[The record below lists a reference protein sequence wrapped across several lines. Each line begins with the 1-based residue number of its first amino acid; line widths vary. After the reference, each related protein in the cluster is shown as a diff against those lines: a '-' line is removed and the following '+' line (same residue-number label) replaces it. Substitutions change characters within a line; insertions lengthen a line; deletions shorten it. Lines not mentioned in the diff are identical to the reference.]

1 MNQKERLKQLDSL
14 RATKTPYKMD
24 DIIYRGEKKL
34 LPVFE
39 IPIEF
44 LVYNK
49 YNGRVLSMVKS
60 YERQFHP
67 LNVENKADKKTIE
80 KFLWESKIVR
90 NKITMEDL
98 KEYGQKRIGIVTK
111 DGIIIDGNRRASI
124 LNRIAQEKNSGP
136 MYFKAIILDDTL
148 DDNPKEIMRLET
160 TYQIGEDDKL
170 DYNPIEKY
178 LKCKDLT
185 EIGFGTAEIAKM
197 MGEKEAK
204 INEWMSIMQLMDDY
218 LDNLGYNGIY
228 TRLEKLEGQF
238 VDLSR
243 FLKRYEKGAPYAD
256 WSYKESDISDL
267 KAICFDYMRA
277 RYEGKE
283 FRSIA
288 ALSRKESFFCK
299 QKVWEKFR
307 DEHFKTIDPIN
318 NKEPAIDELREKD
331 PQKNLSEILKVRDE
345 DWKSNAATVLTRNL
359 NKSQRR
365 LDDFNEENAPMILLR
380 RAKDTL
386 SSINTDVEPFY
397 NDANVL
403 SLIKEI
409 NSLTVKY
416 QKIITSTQK

>member
-1 MNQKERLKQLDSL
+1 MNKTERVKQLDSL
-14 RATKTPYKMD
+14 RAKKTPYKMD

-39 IPIEF
+39 IPLEF

-49 YNGRVLSMVKS
+49 YNGRILSMVKS
-60 YERQFHP
+60 YERQFHE
-67 LNVENKADKKTIE
+67 LIVENKADKKTIE

-98 KEYGQKRIGIVTK
+98 ATWGQKKIGIVTR
-111 DGIIIDGNRRASI
+111 DGIIIDGNRRASL
-124 LNRIAQEKNSGP
+124 LNKIAEEKSTGP
-136 MYFKAIILDDTL
+136 AYFKAIILDDTL

-160 TYQIGEDDKL
+160 MYQIGEDDKL

-185 EIGFGTAEIAKM
+185 AIGFGIAEIAKM
-197 MGEKEAK
+197 MGAKEPQ
-204 INEWMSIMQLMDDY
+204 INEWLDIMHLMDDY

-238 VDLSR
+238 VDLR
-243 FLKRYEKGAPYAD
+243 RYLKRYENGSSYAD
-256 WSYKESDISDL
+256 WPYKKSDISDL

-283 FRSIA
+283 FRAIA
-288 ALSRKESFFCK
+288 ALSKKDSFFCK

-307 DEHFKTIDPIN
+307 DNHFKTIDPIN
-318 NKEPAIDELREKD
+318 NKEYSIDELREKE
-331 PQKNLSEILKVRDE
+331 PQKNLSTILKVRDD
-345 DWKSNAATVLTRNL
+345 DWKSNASATL
-359 NKSQRR
+359 NKNLEKARRR
-365 LDDFNEENAPMILLR
+365 LQDFNEENAPLILLR

-386 SSINTDVEPFY
+386 NSINTDVEPFY
-397 NDANVL
+397 NDETVL
-403 SLIKEI
+403 LLIKEI
-409 NSLTVKY
+409 SSLTRDY
-416 QKIITSTQK
+416 QKIITSSRK

>member
-1 MNQKERLKQLDSL
+1 MNQKERLKQLNSL

-67 LNVENKADKKTIE
+67 LNVENKSDKKTIE

-98 KEYGQKRIGIVTK
+98 KEYGQKKIGIVTK

-197 MGEKEAK
+197 MGEKDTK
-204 INEWMSIMQLMDDY
+204 INEWLAIMHLMDDY

-238 VDLSR
+238 VDLNR
-243 FLKRYEKGAPYAD
+243 YLKRYENGTHYVD
-256 WSYKESDISDL
+256 WAYKPSDISDL

-283 FRSIA
+283 FRAIA

-318 NKEPAIDELREKD
+318 NKESSIDELREKD
-331 PQKNLSEILKVRDE
+331 PQKNLSAILKVRDE
-345 DWKSNAATVLTRNL
+345 DWKSNAAAVLTKNL

-365 LDDFNEENAPMILLR
+365 LEDFNEENAPLILLR

-386 SSINTDVEPFY
+386 YSINTDVEPFY

-409 NSLTVKY
+409 YSLTVKY
-416 QKIITSTQK
+416 QKIITSNQK

>member
-1 MNQKERLKQLDSL
+1 MNQKERIKQLNSL
-14 RATKTPYKMD
+14 QASKTPYKMD

-34 LPVFE
+34 MPVFE

-80 KFLWESKIVR
+80 KFLWESKVVR
-90 NKITMEDL
+90 NKLTMEDL

-124 LNRIAQEKNSGP
+124 LNRIAQEENSGP

-148 DDNPKEIMRLET
+148 DDNPREIMRLET

-185 EIGFGTAEIAKM
+185 EIGFETAEIAKM
-197 MGEKEAK
+197 MGETESK
-204 INEWMSIMQLMDDY
+204 INEWLAIMRLMDDY
-218 LDNLGYNGIY
+218 LNNLGYHGIY

-238 VDLSR
+238 VDLNR
-243 FLKRYEKGAPYAD
+243 YLKRYENGTHYVD
-256 WSYKESDISDL
+256 WAYKESDISDL

-283 FRSIA
+283 FRAIA
-288 ALSRKESFFCK
+288 ALSKKESFFCK

-307 DEHFKTIDPIN
+307 DEHFKTLDPIN
-318 NKEPAIDELREKD
+318 NKEATIDELREKN
-331 PQKNLSEILKVRDE
+331 PQENLSTILKVRDE
-345 DWKSNAATVLTRNL
+345 DWKSNAASVLTKNL

-365 LDDFNEENAPMILLR
+365 LEDFNEESAPLILLR

-386 SSINTDVEPFY
+386 HSINTDVEPFY

-403 SLIKEI
+403 ALIKEI
-409 NSLTVKY
+409 SSLTLKY
-416 QKIITSTQK
+416 QRIITNSKK

>member
-1 MNQKERLKQLDSL
+1 MNKKERLKQLDSL

-39 IPIEF
+39 IPLEF

-49 YNGRVLSMVKS
+49 YNGRILSMVKS
-60 YERQFHP
+60 YERQFHS

-90 NKITMEDL
+90 NKITMKDLED
-98 KEYGQKRIGIVTK
+98 YGQKKIGIVTR

-124 LNRIAQEKNSGP
+124 LNRIAQEKSGFD
-136 MYFKAIILDDTL
+136 YFKAIILDDTL

-185 EIGFGTAEIAKM
+185 TIGFGTAEIAKM
-197 MGEKEAK
+197 MGEQEAR
-204 INEWMSIMQLMDDY
+204 INEWLDIMHLMDDY
-218 LDNLGYNGIY
+218 LDNLEYNGIY

-238 VDLSR
+238 VDLNR
-243 FLKRYEKGAPYAD
+243 YLNRYENGSKFVDWPY
-256 WSYKESDISDL
+256 KPSDISDL

-283 FRSIA
+283 FRAIA
-288 ALSRKESFFCK
+288 ALSKKESFFCN

-307 DEHFKTIDPIN
+307 DDHFKTIDPIN
-318 NKEPAIDELREKD
+318 HKELSIDELREKD
-331 PQKNLSEILKVRDE
+331 PQNSLSAILKVRDE
-345 DWKSNAATVLTRNL
+345 EWEANASNALKRNL
-359 NKSQRR
+359 DKAQRR
-365 LDDFNEENAPMILLR
+365 LQDFNEENAPLILLR

-397 NDANVL
+397 NDAAVL
-403 SLIKEI
+403 LLIKEI
-409 NSLTVKY
+409 SSLTLKY
-416 QKIITSTQK
+416 QKIITNSQK